1 MTGSQIAALIF
12 ALLLLVPGGCFLFF
26 GMAMSNGMLLFFGVA
41 ILGLMGFLFWVAFRK
56 PPPPGADTS
65 AT

>member
-1 MTGSQIAALIF
+1 MQAVSLASEPLGLFGALIIIII
-12 ALLLLVPGGCFLFF
+12 A
-26 GMAMSNGMLLFFGVA
+26 LLFFGVA